1 MIGEIPM
8 RIFESE
14 VRDRKIIAAMLD
26 EIPIVHV
33 AAQDGEYPYVV
44 PLSYGYEMTD
54 EKLLVYVHGAR
65 EGHKVDVW
73 RKNPKVSLTFSTFCN
88 HPNEKYKGSLHDYR
102 SVMANGIIRP
112 VYRGEPGGTHGHAV
126 QALMNHNGRKPGQF
140 SVRHYGFMAMF
151 VVECD
156 WAHVSAKTEVPVERP
171 EDIPFPTPEEIRA
184 GADKP
189 FDYACYFNRKPYGY
203 EALPGLLAAESPK
216 EELCRSGETETW
228 LAGVPGQGLRLR
240 VNWTGAP
247 GLDCD
252 ISAVLLNGEGQVAR
266 RYDMAFYN
274 QRRDRYRAVYH
285 EGDDILNRPGQEA
298 LLVDADRMP
307 EDYREVVVLAGVYD
321 AENRG
326 QSLEQAGTFYLTAEL
341 AENGECLGSF
351 RVPMEAEA
359 GAQPAMAL
367 ARLVRTEAGWNLC
380 RAGEP
385 YGDWRLTAL
394 MAEYG
399 LKRWKE

>member
-33 AAQDGEYPYVV
+33 AAQDGDYPYVV
-44 PLSYGYEMTD
+44 PLSYGYEVTD

-73 RKNPKVSLTFSTFCN
+73 KRNPKVSLTFSTFCN

-112 VYRGEPGGTHGHAV
+112 VLRGEPGGVHGHAV

-151 VVECD
+151 VIECD

-189 FDYACYFNRKPYGY
+189 FDYGYYFNRKPYGP
-203 EALPGLLAAESPK
+203 LPGLLAAAGPK
-216 EELCRSGETETW
+216 VEQCRSGEPELW
-228 LAGVPGQGLRLR
+228 LSGLSGQGLRLR
-240 VNWTGAP
+240 VNWEAVP

-252 ISAVLLNGEGQVAR
+252 ISAVLLNGEKQVAR

-274 QRRDRYRAVYH
+274 QRRDRYQAVYH
-285 EGDDILNRPGQEA
+285 EGDDILNRPGEEA
-298 LLVDADRMP
+298 LLVSLDRLP
-307 EDYREVVVLAGVYD
+307 EDYTEVVVLAAIYD
-321 AENRG
+321 AEKRK
-326 QSLEQAGTFYLTAEL
+326 QSLEQAGPFFLTAEQ
-341 AENGECLGSF
+341 AANGEILGSF
-351 RVPMEAEA
+351 RLSVKA
-359 GAQPAMAL
+359 GGGSGAAL
-367 ARLVRTEAGWNLC
+367 ARLVRGAEGWNLC
-380 RAGEP
+380 RAEEV
-385 YGDWRLTAL
+385 YDDWRLTAL